1 MTVLE
6 SGAAASGALSPT
18 PSDKFSF
25 GLWTIGWTANDPFG
39 VKEKPLLFVVIFGLL
54 LVFGS
59 GRYSVDRALE
69 KR

>member
-25 GLWTIGWTANDPFG
+25 GLWTIGWTANDPFASPPG
-39 VKEKPLLFVVIFGLL
+39 PRSTWSKPSS
-54 LVFGS
+54 GS
-59 GRYSVDRALE
+59 PNSGPTA
-69 KR
+69 